1 MVECIFYLRNLKE
14 NVWLEKERKPKYR
27 KKTEREN
34 EGFKT
39 NPGTKNKD
47 QYEMKKTE
55 GKKKKKPWTIKQI
68 KNKK

>member
-47 QYEMKKTE
+47 
-55 GKKKKKPWTIKQI
+55 
-68 KNKK
+68 